1 MAVFEAVEKPFPRGM
16 PERFVA
22 ALAVRVVRNGWV
34 VRLTVRPGLDRAV
47 RRLAEEWA
55 LREVLQLRAGWTDSA
70 EEQEPVASDG
80 MLVMREYA
88 TLEDLPQPRTGRR
101 CGFDPQ
107 RERHG
112 PQ

>member
-22 ALAVRVVRNGWV
+22 ALAVRVVRRWV
-34 VRLTVRPGLDRAV
+34 VRLTFVRDSDQPRGG
-47 RRLAEEWA
+47 LAEERA